1 MWVQRKAMAD
11 KARNCK
17 IKQSH
22 DIDAQ
27 NPQSLIAH
35 PEAHHSSGSWN
46 NLEPYYQIRKY
57 LDHAITSTNISL
69 MPNSD
74 CSDQHSAKNKQKSS
88 LEKCIFLR

>member
-22 DIDAQ
+22 DTDAQ

-35 PEAHHSSGSWN
+35 PEAHH
-46 NLEPYYQIRKY
+46 
-57 LDHAITSTNISL
+57 
-69 MPNSD
+69 
-74 CSDQHSAKNKQKSS
+74 
-88 LEKCIFLR
+88 